1 MSLGD
6 LSQGKSVVV
15 AKGQAAG
22 WENESDTHMN
32 VIILHEGEQVE
43 KHPSPQRF
51 LDFDADDDEVD
62 VDVSS
67 TTAVLKL
74 NNG

>member
-1 MSLGD
+1 
-6 LSQGKSVVV
+6 
-15 AKGQAAG
+15 
-22 WENESDTHMN
+22 MN
-32 VIILHEGEQVE
+32 VIIPHEGEQVE

-51 LDFDADDDEVD
+51 LDLDADDEGEEEEVD